1 MPKVI
6 SKNPTGNIAGAIS
19 SLIGNPDT
27 PMEYAFQNTHIAKAL
42 PSVQKEYKMVGLIG
56 HSEKDCIST
65 PSANGDP
72 GFVMIQME
80 FKAVNT
86 ADSPNEEIKTL
97 DQLKKFFDKQKLTRF
112 DLAVMNAVYVLW
124 KRRENKSSNEA
135 NMTFSEIYC
144 TMNGLPGIH
153 RIKPVTT
160 DSIRKSV
167 SKMLHLVIEIDTK
180 FENSK
185 FADNLAAH
193 QIRKGGVT
201 AESLILSSSYY
212 RTHCGYDVGGI
223 TVFRCPILCRY
234 AEAAGCIMPMPQN
247 ILSVRTASGK
257 QIKLTER
264 SAGFRSV
271 LAEHVTL
278 MKKGKVRGRK
288 IGLRTITEAA
298 GYDYDDL
305 DRKRKQRDRELVETI
320 LTHFVQVG
328 YLNGFTINVE
338 TKMVE
343 FQV

>member
-6 SKNPTGNIAGAIS
+6 SKKPTDNTADVVS
-19 SLIGNPDT
+19 TLPGNPDT
-27 PMEYAFQNTHIAKAL
+27 PMECAFQNTHIAKAL
-42 PSVQKEYKMVGLIG
+42 PSVQKEFKSVGLIG
-56 HSEKDCIST
+56 HQEKDCFNT
-65 PSANGDP
+65 PGVSGDQ
-72 GFVMIQME
+72 GFVMMQME

-86 ADSPNEEIKTL
+86 VANPDEEIKTL
-97 DQLKKFFDKQKLTRF
+97 NQLKNFFNERKLTKF

-144 TMNGLPGIH
+144 AMNGLTEIC
-153 RIKPVTT
+153 RVTSTTT
-160 DSIRKSV
+160 DSIRQSV

-185 FADNLAAH
+185 FANNLAAH

-234 AEAAGCIMPMPQN
+234 AEAAGCIMPMPRS
-247 ILSVRTASGK
+247 ILSVRTATGK
-257 QIKLTER
+257 QLRLNER

-278 MKKGKVRGRK
+278 MKRDKIRGRK

-298 GYDYDDL
+298 GFDYDDL

-328 YLNGFTINVE
+328 YLTGFAIDVE